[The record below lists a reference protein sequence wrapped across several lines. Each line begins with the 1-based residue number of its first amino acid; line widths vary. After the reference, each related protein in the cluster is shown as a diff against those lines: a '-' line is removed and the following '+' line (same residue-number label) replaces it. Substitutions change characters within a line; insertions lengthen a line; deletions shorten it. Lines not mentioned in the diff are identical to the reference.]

1 VSALGFD
8 HETEGDGVSLR
19 LAVGTAQG
27 GWQVH
32 RLSLAQGAHQMAV
45 HPTAEHAY
53 VPSPEGGGGP
63 TRRVTEVRFSPDRQW
78 LAVGGADAVIYLY
91 DTERGYAPSQRC
103 CGLVRV
109 RARARVRVRARV
121 RGSVP
126 TRTLARALTR
136 CCGHSSAI
144 THLDWDVHSC
154 VLRSNCL
161 GHELRFWDAPS
172 GQQIGHASACRD
184 LEWASFGVTLG
195 WHCQGI
201 FLGRADGTGINGVDR
216 SPDGT
221 LLATV
226 DATGGVNLHRYP
238 CVQPE
243 QGKPNRSSFYG
254 HASSALACGWAGDQ
268 LLSIGGLDLCLFQ
281 WERVEPSPDRPPR
294 R

>member
-1 VSALGFD
+1 MAPHCLTDPENGSALAPPTSPLGSP
-8 HETEGDGVSLR
+8 EGSGRASKPQ
-19 LAVGTAQG
+19 GTAQG
-27 GWQVH
+27 RPGP
-32 RLSLAQGAHQMAV
+32 REGLSISQ
-45 HPTAEHAY
+45 
-53 VPSPEGGGGP
+53 PS
-63 TRRVTEVRFSPDRQW
+63 TNR
-78 LAVGGADAVIYLY
+78 
-91 DTERGYAPSQRC
+91 
-103 CGLVRV
+103 
-109 RARARVRVRARV
+109 
-121 RGSVP
+121 
-126 TRTLARALTR
+126 
-136 CCGHSSAI
+136 
-144 THLDWDVHSC
+144 HLDWDVHSC

-172 GQQIGHASACRD
+172 GQQIAHASACRD

-216 SPDGT
+216 SPDGA

-243 QGKPNRSSFYG
+243 KGKPNWSSFYG

-281 WERVEPSPDRPPR
+281 WERVKRSA
-294 R
+294 

>member
-1 VSALGFD
+1 
-8 HETEGDGVSLR
+8 
-19 LAVGTAQG
+19 
-27 GWQVH
+27 
-32 RLSLAQGAHQMAV
+32 MA
-45 HPTAEHAY
+45 
-53 VPSPEGGGGP
+53 S
-63 TRRVTEVRFSPDRQW
+63 TR
-78 LAVGGADAVIYLY
+78 
-91 DTERGYAPSQRC
+91 
-103 CGLVRV
+103 
-109 RARARVRVRARV
+109 
-121 RGSVP
+121 
-126 TRTLARALTR
+126 
-136 CCGHSSAI
+136 
-144 THLDWDVHSC
+144 HLDWDVHSC

-172 GQQIGHASACRD
+172 GQQISHASACRG

-201 FLGRADGTGINGVDR
+201 FLGRADGTGIHGVDR

-281 WERVEPSPDRPPR
+281 WERVKPSPDRPPPR
-294 R
+294 